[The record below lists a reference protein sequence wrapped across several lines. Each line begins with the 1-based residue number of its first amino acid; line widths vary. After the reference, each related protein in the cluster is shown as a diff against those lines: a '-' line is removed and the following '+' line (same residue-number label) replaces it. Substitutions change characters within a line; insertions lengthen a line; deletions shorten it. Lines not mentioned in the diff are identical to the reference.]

1 MNDIEIII
9 KIPEKVK
16 NRLAFG
22 LTSLKDTQVMS
33 QALKNGIVLSKGHGR
48 IIDENEINKCEQI
61 GLIIKDG
68 NTKRFLLTDAP
79 TIIEA
84 DNKK

>member
-1 MNDIEIII
+1 
-9 KIPEKVK
+9 
-16 NRLAFG
+16 
-22 LTSLKDTQVMS
+22 MS
-33 QALKNGIVLSKGHGR
+33 QALKNGTLLSKGHGR

-68 NTKRFLLTDAP
+68 NTKRCLLTDAP